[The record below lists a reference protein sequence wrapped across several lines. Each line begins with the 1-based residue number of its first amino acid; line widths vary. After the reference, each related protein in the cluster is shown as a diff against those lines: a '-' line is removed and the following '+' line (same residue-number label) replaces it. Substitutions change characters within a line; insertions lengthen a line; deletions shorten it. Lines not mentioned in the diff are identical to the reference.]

1 MTSDLT
7 IHLQGR
13 LLAVRFARPHDVLS
27 WAIVGGGR
35 RTAEAVAWWQVR
47 NAELDEHTDAAAL
60 LRGRLEEH
68 GLGDAVGL
76 LTSTEVATYTDVE
89 RSMDGLSARC
99 IATVGMGNALRA
111 GDPPWSARPV
121 GTINLL
127 LRTSFALSDQALLE
141 TLALAAEAR
150 ALAVREAEIA
160 SVETGL
166 PASGTGTDCIVVAA
180 PAPVGGGEPLRY
192 AGKHTVAGHLAGAA
206 VLEAVERGVRRRVGE
221 QKRPI

>member
-1 MTSDLT
+1 MEPGLNISL
-7 IHLQGR
+7 HPR
-13 LLAVRFARPHDVLS
+13 LLAVRFARPHHVLS

-35 RTAEAVAWWQVR
+35 RTTDAVAWCQVR
-47 NAELDEHTDAAAL
+47 NAELGEHTDAAAL
-60 LRGRLEEH
+60 LRERLEEQ
-68 GLGDAVGL
+68 GLSEAVGL

-89 RSMDGLSARC
+89 RSLDGLSARC
-99 IATVGMGNALRA
+99 IVTVGMGNALRA

-127 LRTSFALSDQALLE
+127 LRTSFALSDEARVE

-150 ALAVREAEIA
+150 ALAVREAGVP

-180 PAPVGGGEPLRY
+180 PADGGEPLRY

-206 VLEAVERGVRRRVGE
+206 VLEAVERGVRRWMGE
-221 QKRPI
+221 RNRPI